1 MYLPATSP
9 GGNLC
14 ESHGPSTDS
23 IRPAPKGPKRPSHGS
38 AVENAPTGYELGM
51 DFVIHPGP
59 GNFLN
64 PGSRGPRL
72 NISQDSKTSSYGSIR
87 LLIQRASKDLKG
99 FQWTRSS
106 SSSSSSSSS
115 RSSSRLRTYG
125 APQTGT
131 WVQDTRRQELIQLSI
146 KMRHIKFA
154 IDAPCVHDAQ
164 S

>member
-59 GNFLN
+59 GNFVN

-72 NISQDSKTSSYGSIR
+72 NISQDSKISSCGSIR

-106 SSSSSSSSS
+106 SSS
-115 RSSSRLRTYG
+115 RRTYG
-125 APQTGT
+125 APQTST
-131 WVQDTRRQELIQLSI
+131 WFQDT
-146 KMRHIKFA
+146 RHIKFA
-154 IDAPCVHDAQ
+154 RDAPCVHDAQ